1 MAIVVCRREGM
12 PDLFSELLGMGVLII
27 PATKRLLSKSKQ
39 SDPEQLTQYL
49 TLHQSAELELKFL
62 QLVKAHKERLSEL
75 IGNVR
80 GKQERPSQTT
90 RKANA
95 RR

>member
-1 MAIVVCRREGM
+1 M
-12 PDLFSELLGMGVLII
+12 PDLFSELLGTGVLII
-27 PATKRLLSKSKQ
+27 PATKHLLSKSKQ
-39 SDPEQLTQYL
+39 SHPEQLTQYL
-49 TLHQSAELELKFL
+49 TLHQSAELELISL